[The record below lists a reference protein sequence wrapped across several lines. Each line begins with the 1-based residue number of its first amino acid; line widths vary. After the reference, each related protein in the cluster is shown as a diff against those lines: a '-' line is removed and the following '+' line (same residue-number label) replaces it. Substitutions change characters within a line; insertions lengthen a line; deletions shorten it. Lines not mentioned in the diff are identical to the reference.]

1 MPGVIPPFVNKR
13 LHIGSQL
20 TGEVHLTVRDRV
32 YKTQC
37 PGMESLT
44 RA

>member
-20 TGEVHLTVRDRV
+20 TGEVHLTMGDRV
-32 YKTQC
+32 YKTQRAS
-37 PGMESLT
+37 MESLT